1 MRTKNTLVLIV
12 IASLGFAA
20 CDNSSNTSSAATDS
34 TGNTSSNMGANAA
47 GADSKSGATTGK
59 AGDSAN
65 AAPSAAPDTADIAF
79 VRKAASGGMLEVQLG
94 NMAASNGM
102 SPSVKKFGEMMIT
115 DHTQANTNLKTIA
128 QQLQINLSDSLLPA
142 HAHHK
147 QMLSAAKGSAF
158 DKAYMKMMV
167 EDHKED
173 IADFQKASNSKN
185 SMIKNFASETLPV
198 LNKHLDSATA
208 IAGRIKK

>member
-1 MRTKNTLVLIV
+1 MRTKNTLVLIMM
-12 IASLGFAA
+12 AGLGFAA
-20 CDNSSNTSSAATDS
+20 CNNASNTSSAATDS
-34 TGNTSSNMGANAA
+34 SGNTSANMGANAA
-47 GADSKSGATTGK
+47 GADSNSGATTGK
-59 AGDSAN
+59 VGDSAN

-115 DHTQANTNLKTIA
+115 DHTQANTNLKSIA

-147 QMLSAAKGSAF
+147 QMLSVAKGSAF

-173 IADFQKASNSKN
+173 IADFRKASNSKN
-185 SMIKNFASETLPV
+185 NMIKNFASETLPV

-208 IAGRIKK
+208 IAGRVKK